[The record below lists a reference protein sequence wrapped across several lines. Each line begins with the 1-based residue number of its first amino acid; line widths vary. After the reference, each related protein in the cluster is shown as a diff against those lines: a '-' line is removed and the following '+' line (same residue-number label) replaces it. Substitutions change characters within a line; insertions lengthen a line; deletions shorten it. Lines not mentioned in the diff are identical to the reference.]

1 MDSKV
6 SYGRRGHAGSGV
18 AWIAKCRTR
27 GFLWAG
33 KRCDSRVAVPRR
45 GVRQLA
51 IHATAESP
59 WRAVAGF
66 PSFPSCFNGSQPGAH
81 SPRGR
86 TIDGVECGTPTPPI
100 RVLRPS
106 VFWSP
111 TGAGDGLVRAGFR
124 CTICCS
130 HWSTSALL
138 FLMFCRPLW
147 PACLGLLTCSR
158 RCRSCRSIRTPE
170 PATNCLP
177 TSAQRSVP
185 VAVSTAVPRP
195 MRGCVRTQRRVSWF
209 TLILRLRTWRIWSP
223 DTRSR
228 SVFPRRLQTRPRRLS
243 RGLSTPVPPGRESPC
258 AVSST
263 TWESASPCTRIG
275 SPCWHGTAMG

>member
-124 CTICCS
+124 CTICS
-130 HWSTSALL
+130 PGGVFRRSAGPGSAALCDGRAGLDVLPVGSGSCPSVSQLL
-138 FLMFCRPLW
+138 
-147 PACLGLLTCSR
+147 S
-158 RCRSCRSIRTPE
+158 
-170 PATNCLP
+170 
-177 TSAQRSVP
+177 
-185 VAVSTAVPRP
+185 AVSVVAPDSPVRTTPPDPLSVDAGAEPPSLRPRSWPRCVLAQPSKRVPWSSP
-195 MRGCVRTQRRVSWF
+195 GCVRT
-209 TLILRLRTWRIWSP
+209 LLRAT
-223 DTRSR
+223 
-228 SVFPRRLQTRPRRLS
+228 
-243 RGLSTPVPPGRESPC
+243 
-258 AVSST
+258 
-263 TWESASPCTRIG
+263 
-275 SPCWHGTAMG
+275 